1 MLQLLMLERVDPAL
15 NMHRYYVL
23 SVEPTLFGDVALR
36 REWGRIG
43 APRGRAR
50 LDFYDGHREAGEAL
64 QAWLRRKAAR
74 GYDTRPTGRGDVVSG
89 ARCMSD

>member
-43 APRGRAR
+43 SPRGRAR
-50 LDFYDGHREAGEAL
+50 LDFHTGPREAGEAL
-64 QAWLRRKAAR
+64 QVWLRRKVAR
-74 GYDTRPTGRGDVVSG
+74 GYATRPTGRCDVVSG
-89 ARCMSD
+89 VRCKSD